1 MEVPGM
7 MARRVGLLGVAFF
20 FALNAACGHSH
31 PQSSDQ
37 STANSGTQADPNDT
51 HKGNPPP
58 PNSPLA
64 KVQVGMSDIEVRK
77 ILGEPDD
84 ANGYITG
91 KAFIPYYF
99 GSDTSRTD
107 WLYKGKGRVVFSRN
121 RYSGNLKVVR
131 VDYNPSETG
140 VAK

>member
-1 MEVPGM
+1 M
-7 MARRVGLLGVAFF
+7 MARRVGLLSVAFF
-20 FALNAACGHSH
+20 FALNAACSHPH
-31 PQSSDQ
+31 PQSGDQ
-37 STANSGTQADPNDT
+37 STAKSGTQADPNDS

-58 PNSPLA
+58 ANSPLA
-64 KVQVGMSDIEVRK
+64 KIQVGMTDTEVRK

-91 KAFIPYYF
+91 KAFIPYYS
-99 GSDTSRTD
+99 GPDTSRTD

-121 RYSGNLKVVR
+121 RYSGTLKVVR
-131 VDYNPSETG
+131 VDYNPSESG

>member
-1 MEVPGM
+1 M
-7 MARRVGLLGVAFF
+7 MARRVGLLGVAFV
-20 FALNAACGHSH
+20 FAVNAACSH
-31 PQSSDQ
+31 PKPQSSEQ
-37 STANSGTQADPNDT
+37 PAAKSGTQADPNDS
-51 HKGNPPP
+51 HKGTPAPPG
-58 PNSPLA
+58 SALA
-64 KVQVGMSDIEVRK
+64 KIQVGMSDTEVRK

-107 WLYKGKGRVVFSRN
+107 WLYRGKGRVVFSRN

-131 VDYNPSETG
+131 VDYNPSEAG